1 MAGTAQAPTLNNDVG
16 AGDRSTVLW
25 TWTITTAN
33 TDGVAVEYSEY
44 ADKTWQA
51 VGTWGGATLTLQGSN
66 DGTNWFSLT
75 NAAGGTAAT
84 FTADGGKAVIETP
97 RYVRPS
103 LTVVGVGASVVVTLC
118 ARRHTPM
125 RT

>member
-1 MAGTAQAPTLNNDVG
+1 MATVTPTFSNDVG
-16 AGDRSTVLW
+16 AADRSTVLV
-25 TWTITTAN
+25 TWALTTAN
-33 TDGVAVEYSEY
+33 ADGSPLEYTEF
-44 ADKTWQA
+44 ADKTWTA
-51 VGTWGGATLTLQGSN
+51 FGTWGGATLTLQGSN

-97 RYVRPS
+97 RYVRPN
-103 LTVVGVGASVVVTLC
+103 LTTVGVGATVSVVLC
-118 ARRHTPM
+118 ARRHTPV